1 MPKSI
6 PEEELRAIR
15 AAIPDGTAGA
25 TAQQISA
32 GLRRD
37 VPIRTLQYRLRHMV
51 TVGLLEREGE
61 GRRVRY
67 RPPVDSLAIRARD
80 PGTEHTNGDAY
91 GERNERQPFGGLSAV
106 TADML
111 SARGAALHEFLQQRP
126 PARRAGAVRR
136 RLLDSYRPNVT
147 AYLGRRERARL
158 AAVGAAGAPGAPGA
172 AAAHLGLRFE
182 IDFVWNSARLAGS
195 RYSELAVRRLLKFG
209 RAADG
214 HDLLETQAVLNQRDA
229 LRFLLTAGRTLDDV
243 TIRNLHA
250 ILAHNLIP
258 DEAMAGRL
266 RPETTSGR
274 ARRANGESE
283 DGALLER
290 FAQLIALATQIED
303 PFERSFFLLVQ
314 LHYVAPFAEMNDR
327 VARVA
332 ANLPLLRANL
342 LPLPFVGL
350 PGDLYATAVRG
361 VVERSRVD
369 LLRDLFVWSYERSA
383 ARYGGTPAPSQPD
396 QFRLEHDAELRAVIA
411 EVVRQQIPREELDAY
426 VEDRASSRIGPDAR
440 DRFLGIVAAELAG
453 LHEGNFARYEITLD
467 ELRAWQHA

>member
-15 AAIPDGTAGA
+15 AAIPEGAAGA
-25 TAQQISA
+25 TAQQICA
-32 GLRRD
+32 GLSRD

-67 RPPVDSLAIRARD
+67 RAPAESVAIRARD
-80 PGTEHTNGDAY
+80 RGPDHANGDAF
-91 GERNERQPFGGLSAV
+91 NDRQPFSGLSGA
-106 TADML
+106 APDIL
-111 SARGAALHEFLQQRP
+111 STRGAALQQFLQQRP
-126 PARRAGAVRR
+126 PPRRVTGVRR

-158 AAVGAAGAPGAPGA
+158 AAVGSVGALGSAPGTA
-172 AAAHLGLRFE
+172 AAQLGLRFE

-229 LRFLLTAGRTLDDV
+229 LQFLLVPARTLDDV

-250 ILAHNLIP
+250 ILAHNLVP
-258 DEAMAGRL
+258 DEAAAGRL
-266 RPETTSGR
+266 RTDASMPRAQR
-274 ARRANGESE
+274 ARGESQSCSLPE
-283 DGALLER
+283 S
-290 FAQLIALATQIED
+290 FARLIELAARIDD
-303 PFERSFFLLVQ
+303 PFERAFFLLVQ

-327 VARVA
+327 VARVV

-361 VVERSRVD
+361 VVERSRVE

-383 ARYGGTPAPSQPD
+383 ARYGGTPTPSQPD
-396 QFRLEHDAELRAVIA
+396 QFRLEHDGELRAVIA
-411 EVVRQQIPREELDAY
+411 EVVRQQIPRADLDAY
-426 VEDRASSRIGPDAR
+426 VEDRASARIGPDAR
-440 DRFLGIVAAELAG
+440 DRFLGVVVAELAG
-453 LHEGNFARYEITLD
+453 LHEGNFARYSITLE
-467 ELRAWQHA
+467 ELRAWQTA